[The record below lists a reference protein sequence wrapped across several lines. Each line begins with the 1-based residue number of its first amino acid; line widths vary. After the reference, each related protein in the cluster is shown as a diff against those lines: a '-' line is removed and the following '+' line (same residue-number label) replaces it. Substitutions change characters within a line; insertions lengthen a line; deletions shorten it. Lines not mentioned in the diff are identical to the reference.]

1 MTYQTKKQ
9 VVWGIRILVS
19 ALFILS
25 AVAKL
30 YPSPLMG
37 ITGFESK
44 YLSSVGIEGGLAKVV
59 SRMLIGFEFTLAI
72 LLLLPYYLKKVIFP
86 TTIGLLGVF
95 SIHLFVQVIQGD
107 ASNCGCF
114 GELIPMTPLEALIK
128 NILTIGL
135 LLIPLTL
142 FKNQLN
148 ERKNKNPVLYTG
160 LVISLLM
167 FMALPQGSS
176 HVSGENLKVGDSIY
190 SQYYPEISKGNK
202 LLCFFSP
209 TCDHCIAT
217 GKELVKLKKKYP
229 GLIPE
234 LKIIFMDESWPI
246 DGSPLL
252 IKDFFNTIGAKFDY
266 VSIEPS
272 AFWTVFESHQK
283 GMNVPGVF
291 YLQDGVH
298 KALYSGSSENNAENP
313 FNTDALIKEIKRE
326 Y

>member
-1 MTYQTKKQ
+1 MTDQTKKQ

-86 TTIGLLGVF
+86 ITIGLLGLF

-142 FKNQLN
+142 FKSQLN
-148 ERKNKNPVLYTG
+148 ERKNKNPVLYSG

-167 FMALPQGSS
+167 FMVLPQGSS
-176 HVSGENLKVGDSIY
+176 SVTGKDIKKGESSY
-190 SQYYPEISKGNK
+190 SKYFDHIGSGNK

-209 TCDHCIAT
+209 TCEHCMAT
-217 GKELVKLKKKYP
+217 GKELTELSKKHP

-234 LKIIFMDESWPI
+234 IRILFMDETYPPN
-246 DGSPLL
+246 GSDKE
-252 IKDFFNTIGAKFDY
+252 IKDFFNFIGAQYDY
-266 VSIEPS
+266 KVLEIEEMNKL
-272 AFWTVFESHQK
+272 FWLEKDF
-283 GMNVPGVF
+283 PGVLYMYNGQQRVF
-291 YLQDGVH
+291 FDGTGENEFNSKKLLQ
-298 KALYSGSSENNAENP
+298 
-313 FNTDALIKEIKRE
+313 EIKRE